1 MRLCDPEGPLA
12 MIGALIDLAPEYI
25 GMIMIA
31 VMLFAIFVGFPI
43 SFTLIFLGVAFGY
56 WGFGQLVFF
65 LMTLQFN
72 SVMLEQ
78 TLAAVPLFV
87 FMGIMMEQ
95 AGLMERLFRSVQLML
110 ASTRGSLYI
119 AVLFVSTIFAAAT
132 GIVGASVT
140 ILGIMAA
147 KTMNRAGYDVRLAA
161 GTITAGGT
169 LGILIPPSI
178 MLVVMGPVLEVPVTD
193 LFAAAIVPGIMLAF
207 MYTAYTLL
215 RCWLDPTLGPVL
227 PEEERANNWRVVARE
242 FFLGLVP
249 PAALVAFALGSILL
263 GWATPTEGAG
273 FGAFGALLLTLAYGK
288 MSVKGF
294 GTALIKTLEI
304 SVLILFLV
312 AASNFFGAVFS
323 RLGTPGMLTNYLLV
337 LDMSPTLI
345 LMMIMA
351 FIFLLGWPLEWVPIV
366 LIIVPILIP
375 VLERLDI
382 NLLWFGILVA
392 VNLQTAWLSPPV
404 ALSAYFLKGVVPEW
418 DLKDIYLGMMQF
430 MVIQLI
436 GLALIFTFP
445 QIALWLPE
453 YIYGK

>member
-1 MRLCDPEGPLA
+1 
-12 MIGALIDLAPEYI
+12 MIDALVNLQPEYI
-25 GMIMIA
+25 GLIMVG
-31 VMLFAIFVGFPI
+31 VMLFAIFLGFPI

-72 SVMLEQ
+72 NVMLEQ

-87 FMGIMMEQ
+87 FMGLMMEQ
-95 AGLMERLFRSVQLML
+95 AGLMERLFRAVQLML

-147 KTMNRAGYDVRLAA
+147 KTMNRSGYDVRLAA

-193 LFAAAIVPGIMLAF
+193 LFAAAIIPGFMLAF
-207 MYTAYTLL
+207 LYTGYALL
-215 RCWLDPTLGPVL
+215 RCWLDPSLGPPL
-227 PEEERANNWRVVARE
+227 PMEERANNWGVVATE

-249 PAALVAFALGSILL
+249 PAALVAFALGSILF

-273 FGAFGALLLTLAYGK
+273 CGAAGALLLTLAYGK
-288 MSVKGF
+288 MTASRLGE
-294 GTALIKTLEI
+294 ALIKTLEI

-323 RLGTPGMLTNYLLV
+323 RLGTPMMLTDWLLG
-337 LDMSPTLI
+337 LDMSTTAVL
-345 LMMIMA
+345 LMIMA

-375 VLERLDI
+375 LLDQLGV
-382 NLLWFGILVA
+382 NLTWFGILVA

-418 DLKDIYLGMMQF
+418 DLKDIYIGMMQF
-430 MVIQLI
+430 MVVQLV
-436 GLALIFTFP
+436 GLALVFSFP
-445 QIALWLPE
+445 QLALWLPSV
-453 YIYGK
+453 IYGQ